1 MRAHSLFVSFARESR
16 FASLALMLAI
26 CGTTWSGAQESDFKQ
41 FPKYEIFGGYVAAGQ
56 AGDYTDLNFPGAST
70 GIPSTFSSTHGVEA
84 SLLYNFNRVLGL
96 KGDFSV
102 QPHSEGFHV
111 GVCTPSPCSPVM
123 LNIVINPK
131 LFNLLAGPE
140 FKLRNHSRFTPYA
153 HGLVGLAHGNA
164 SFTVSGAVI
173 SGSVVS
179 FSLKT
184 SETGFAAAMGGG
196 ADIRFSNRFSFRT
209 GMDFNPAWV
218 GRDDSGATT
227 VIKNVRLWGGILFH

>member
-1 MRAHSLFVSFARESR
+1 MRAQSFFVSFISQSR
-16 FASLALMLAI
+16 FATFVLVLAI
-26 CGTTWSGAQESDFKQ
+26 WCTTWSRAQESNSKQ
-41 FPKYEIFGGYVAAGQ
+41 FPRYEVFGGYVAAGQ
-56 AGDYTDLNFPGAST
+56 AGDYTNLNFLGASP
-70 GIPSTFSSTHGVEA
+70 GIPSTFSSTHGAEA

-102 QPHSEGFHV
+102 QPHSEGFQV
-111 GVCTPSPCSPVM
+111 GVCTSLPCSPVR
-123 LNIVINPK
+123 LNVAINPK
-131 LFNLLAGPE
+131 LFNFLAGPE
-140 FKLRNHSRFTPYA
+140 FKLRNHSRFTPYV

-164 SFTVSGAVI
+164 SFTVSGAVV

-196 ADIRFSNRFSFRT
+196 ADIRLSHRFSVRT

-218 GRDDSGATT
+218 GRDDSGARTA
-227 VIKNVRLWGGILFH
+227 IKNVRLWGGILFH

>member
-1 MRAHSLFVSFARESR
+1 MRAHSLFVSFARESSL
-16 FASLALMLAI
+16 ASLALMVAI
-26 CGTTWSGAQESDFKQ
+26 CGATSSGAQESHFKQ

-56 AGDYTDLNFPGAST
+56 AGDYTDLNFPGAPT
-70 GIPSTFSSTHGVEA
+70 GIPSTFSSTHGAEA

-102 QPHSEGFHV
+102 QPHSEGFRV
-111 GVCTPSPCSPVM
+111 GVCTPLPCSPVM
-123 LNIVINPK
+123 LNVAINPK
-131 LFNLLAGPE
+131 LFNFLAGPE
-140 FKLRNHSRFTPYA
+140 FKPRNHSRFTPYV

-164 SFTVSGAVI
+164 SFTVSGAKG
-173 SGSVVS
+173 SGGVFS

-196 ADIRFSNRFSFRT
+196 ADIRLSNRFSFRS

-218 GRDDSGATT
+218 GRDDSGARTA
-227 VIKNVRLWGGILFH
+227 IKNVRLWGGILFH

>member
-1 MRAHSLFVSFARESR
+1 MWASPSVRYLARQSR

-26 CGTTWSGAQESDFKQ
+26 CGATWSGAQESDFKQ

-56 AGDYTDLNFPGAST
+56 VGDYTDLNFPGAST
-70 GIPSTFSSTHGVEA
+70 GVPSTFSSTHGAEA
-84 SLLYNFNRVLGL
+84 SFLYNFNRVLGL

-102 QPHSEGFHV
+102 QPHSEGFKV
-111 GVCTPSPCSPVM
+111 AVCTALPCTPVI
-123 LNIVINPK
+123 LNVAINPK
-131 LFNLLAGPE
+131 LFNFLAGPE
-140 FKLRNHSRFTPYA
+140 LKLRNYSRFTPYV

-164 SFTVSGAVI
+164 SFTVSGA
-173 SGSVVS
+173 VVS

-196 ADIRFSNRFSFRT
+196 ADIRLSHRFSFRT

-218 GRDDSGATT
+218 GRDDTGDRS

>member
-1 MRAHSLFVSFARESR
+1 MRAHSLFVSFGRESR
-16 FASLALMLAI
+16 FALLALMLAI

-56 AGDYTDLNFPGAST
+56 ASDYNYLNFPGAPT
-70 GIPSTFSSTHGVEA
+70 GIPSTFSSTHGAEA

-102 QPHSEGFHV
+102 QPHSEGFQV

-123 LNIVINPK
+123 LIAAINPK
-131 LFNLLAGPE
+131 LFNFLAGPE
-140 FKLRNHSRFTPYA
+140 LKLRNHSRFTPYV

-164 SFTVSGAVI
+164 SFTVSGAV
-173 SGSVVS
+173 S

-196 ADIRFSNRFSFRT
+196 TDIRLSNRFSFRT

-218 GRDDSGATT
+218 GRGDSGARTA
-227 VIKNVRLWGGILFH
+227 IKNVRLWGGILFH

>member
-1 MRAHSLFVSFARESR
+1 MRAHSLFVSFARQSR
-16 FASLALMLAI
+16 FALLALMLAI
-26 CGTTWSGAQESDFKQ
+26 GCTTWSRAQESGFKQ

-70 GIPSTFSSTHGVEA
+70 GIPSTFSSTHGAEA
-84 SLLYNFNRVLGL
+84 SLLFNFNRVLGL

-102 QPHSEGFHV
+102 QPHSEGFRV
-111 GVCTPSPCSPVM
+111 GVCTPLPCSPIMV
-123 LNIVINPK
+123 NVAINPK
-131 LFNLLAGPE
+131 LFNFLAGPE
-140 FKLRNHSRFTPYA
+140 FKRRNHSRFTPYV

-164 SFTVSGAVI
+164 SFTVSGAKV
-173 SGSVVS
+173 SGGVFS

-196 ADIRFSNRFSFRT
+196 ADIRLSKRFSFRT

-218 GRDDSGATT
+218 GRDDSGSRIA
-227 VIKNVRLWGGILFH
+227 IKNVRLWGGILFH

>member
-1 MRAHSLFVSFARESR
+1 MRAHSLFVSFARASR
-16 FASLALMLAI
+16 FASLALLLAI
-26 CGTTWSGAQESDFKQ
+26 CCTSWSQTPESNFKQ

-56 AGDYTDLNFPGAST
+56 VGDYTYLNFTGAST
-70 GIPSTFSSTHGVEA
+70 GVPSTFSSTHGAEA

-123 LNIVINPK
+123 LNVTLNPK
-131 LFNLLAGPE
+131 LFNFLAGPE
-140 FKLRNHSRFTPYA
+140 FKLRNHSRFTPYV

-164 SFTVSGAVI
+164 SFTVSGAAI
-173 SGSVVS
+173 S

-184 SETGFAAAMGGG
+184 SDTGFAAAMGGG
-196 ADIRFSNRFSFRT
+196 ADIRLRNRFSFRT

-218 GRDDSGATT
+218 GRDDSGARTA
-227 VIKNVRLWGGILFH
+227 IKNVRLWAGILFH